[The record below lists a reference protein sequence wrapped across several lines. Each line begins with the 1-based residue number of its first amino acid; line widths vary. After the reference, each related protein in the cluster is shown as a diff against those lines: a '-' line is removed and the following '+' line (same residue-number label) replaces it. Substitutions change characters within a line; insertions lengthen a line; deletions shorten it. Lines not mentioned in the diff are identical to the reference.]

1 MSKQAFSKTDLDNI
15 LTSLNYYDNA
25 KSLTE
30 LKKDKDFGWLK
41 EINTQALQATLKNL
55 EQAYKNF
62 FKTKKGYPNYKSKTK
77 SRQSFQVPQYV
88 KIDENKSRISIP
100 KFVKNNSL
108 KAVLH
113 RKPVGKLLFATV
125 SKTPTGKYFISIT
138 FEENRLV
145 NNPNQNK
152 AIGIDTGIKELLTLS
167 NGETV
172 GNIKPLK
179 TKLKKVKYS
188 SRQLSKKVKGSKSRQ
203 KQRQAFAVVHEKVT
217 NIRKD
222 YLHKVSSQ
230 IIKNHDIICIEDLN
244 VKGLIEK
251 NKNRLLAQSMAD
263 VSLGMFYNFLNYKA
277 DWYGKT
283 IVKVDRYYPSS
294 KTCSVCGNINN
305 NCQLSDREW
314 DCTSCK
320 TNHNRDLNAARN
332 ILKQGL
338 RKLLQSGSGT
348 ESDSKQKRVEAFVNN
363 LDESMKPETFS
374 VKNTE
379 SHSFLLGGE

>member
-1 MSKQAFSKTDLDNI
+1 
-15 LTSLNYYDNA
+15 
-25 KSLTE
+25 
-30 LKKDKDFGWLK
+30 
-41 EINTQALQATLKNL
+41 
-55 EQAYKNF
+55 
-62 FKTKKGYPNYKSKTK
+62 
-77 SRQSFQVPQYV
+77 
-88 KIDENKSRISIP
+88 
-100 KFVKNNSL
+100 
-108 KAVLH
+108 
-113 RKPVGKLLFATV
+113 
-125 SKTPTGKYFISIT
+125 
-138 FEENRLV
+138 
-145 NNPNQNK
+145 
-152 AIGIDTGIKELLTLS
+152 
-167 NGETV
+167 
-172 GNIKPLK
+172 
-179 TKLKKVKYS
+179 
-188 SRQLSKKVKGSKSRQ
+188 
-203 KQRQAFAVVHEKVT
+203 
-217 NIRKD
+217 
-222 YLHKVSSQ
+222 
-230 IIKNHDIICIEDLN
+230 
-244 VKGLIEK
+244 
-251 NKNRLLAQSMAD
+251 MAD